1 MSGAEEENSNNV
13 IEPERALPS
22 KYLEPIMYLADR
34 MATAD
39 KKMVTKE
46 RSVIDD
52 LAEAVKKKSFRHE
65 RSFMD
70 LNEDKACSLLNIEVA
85 KRAALVVMTLVLK
98 ADHQRVDAEHA
109 YFRKIRGK
117 LGTDPV
123 IVPVDLAAHKSLA
136 MKYLVGPSR

>member
-1 MSGAEEENSNNV
+1 MTGAEGESSNKV
-13 IEPERALPS
+13 IEPTRALPS
-22 KYLEPIMYLADR
+22 KYLEPIIYLADR
-34 MATAD
+34 MASAD
-39 KKMVTKE
+39 RKMVTKE

-52 LAEAVKKKSFRHE
+52 LAAAVNKKSFRSD

-70 LNEDKACSLLNIEVA
+70 LDEDKACSLLDIEAA

-98 ADHQRVDAEHA
+98 ADSKRVDSEHS
-109 YFRKIRGK
+109 YFRKIRVK

-136 MKYLVGPSR
+136 LKYLVKQ

>member
-1 MSGAEEENSNNV
+1 MTGAEGESSSKV
-13 IEPERALPS
+13 IEPARALPS

-52 LAEAVKKKSFRHE
+52 LAEAIHKKNFRSD
-65 RSFMD
+65 RSYMD

-98 ADHQRVDAEHA
+98 ADHKRVDAEHA

-123 IVPVDLAAHKSLA
+123 IVPVDLAAHKTLA
-136 MKYLVGPSR
+136 LKYLVNK